1 VDGRTRLLTPA
12 FVLVQLA
19 TLGLFLAIGVL
30 LPTLPRYADGPL
42 GAGTVAIGVAVGAAS
57 VTSLLAQPVV
67 GRLADRRGRR
77 QLLVAGAALAS
88 ASTATYTLV
97 GSIEALVGLRLV
109 TGVGEAM
116 FFVAAATAVTD
127 LAPPGRRG
135 EAVSLFTLAS
145 YSGLAVG
152 PLLGELLLGGDR
164 YDTVFLTAAGFVGC
178 AALVGLLVPETRPDA
193 AAPAER
199 PPLINRTALGPGL
212 ILLAGLFSFGG
223 FNAFMALYALEV
235 GLGGAG
241 PLFLVFAV
249 VVVAVRSVGRRL
261 PDRLGPR
268 RAASI
273 SLATLALGSLILGV
287 WQAPVGLYAG
297 TAVFAFGQ
305 ALAYPALLTLAL
317 REASDSE
324 RSSVVGTVTAFVDV
338 AIALG
343 AVALG
348 AVAAVTSYGGAFVTA
363 SAVALV
369 GLLALQRMKPAP
381 DASAA

>member
-12 FVLVQLA
+12 FLLVQLA
-19 TLGLFLAIGVL
+19 TLALFLAIGVL
-30 LPTLPRYADGPL
+30 LPTLPRYAEGPL

-88 ASTATYTLV
+88 ASTAAYTVV

-152 PLLGELLLGGDR
+152 PLLGELLLDGDR
-164 YDTVFLTAAGFVGC
+164 YDTVFLTAAVFVGC

-193 AAPAER
+193 ATPAQR
-199 PPLINRTALGPGL
+199 PPLINRAALRPGL